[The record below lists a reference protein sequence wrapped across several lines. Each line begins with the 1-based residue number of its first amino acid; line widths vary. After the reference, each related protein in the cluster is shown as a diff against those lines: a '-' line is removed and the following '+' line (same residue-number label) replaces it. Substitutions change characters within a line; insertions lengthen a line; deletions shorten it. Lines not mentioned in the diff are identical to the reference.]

1 MPLGEPP
8 KIDSLEELEVR
19 LDFFNWAN
27 NDRLR
32 QPFILYAQ
40 KISTT
45 SGFVEIAKLTTRS
58 YSPLDTV
65 SLSCFRDGAGDYYSG
80 ARIELAPAVALAY
93 IRVCIV

>member
-32 QPFILYAQ
+32 QPY
-40 KISTT
+40 
-45 SGFVEIAKLTTRS
+45 
-58 YSPLDTV
+58 PLRTKDFDNLRIRGNRGV
-65 SLSCFRDGAGDYYSG
+65 LSSKTFF
-80 ARIELAPAVALAY
+80 P
-93 IRVCIV
+93 